1 MTPDAIVT
9 SVATTTR
16 DTPETP
22 LIAFSDT
29 TWRVAKAG
37 FAVAPTTAAT
47 MAAAFV
53 QMCESDKQIR
63 RLERG
68 NVVKYEPGAGP
79 GLMTLESVIGLG

>member
-1 MTPDAIVT
+1 MTPDAKVT

-22 LIAFSDT
+22 LIAFRDT

-37 FAVAPTTAAT
+37 LAVALTTAAT

-53 QMCESDKQIR
+53 QMCKSDEQIR

-68 NVVKYEPGAGP
+68 NVFKYEPGAG
-79 GLMTLESVIGLG
+79 LG